1 VVATVGLGA
10 DPVGHGSA
18 RGVERVDGV
27 GDRRD
32 LRRQSVSTSASSSAI
47 AAPWAMFGEVA
58 CAASPISTTRSRAQ
72 RSRATS
78 SIVETCM
85 SAAASSASSSV
96 AAGSANSAN
105 SSSSRSGGRARVC
118 REPGSRQRRSS
129 SARSRRRLG
138 SSETPSGVQHY
149 RPCRDLGGSR
159 REEAP
164 ADLDPRAGHCPGL
177 KRQPA
182 HGAVYPVRPDDEIV
196 FAARPVAELDSD
208 DAVALGEALHSQPD
222 SDGSS
227 RAASRRSL
235 CSSDRCS
242 ARHARRLPRARLRR
256 PRTAAC
262 RGGRRSAG
270 A

>member
-1 VVATVGLGA
+1 VRCVADQHDALTRPAVKGDLLDRGDVHVG
-10 DPVGHGSA
+10 S
-18 RGVERVDGV
+18 GVERVEQRRGGLGELREQLVEPLRGDAV
-27 GDRRD
+27 GCVVN
-32 LRRQSVSTSASSSAI
+32 L
-47 AAPWAMFGEVA
+47 
-58 CAASPISTTRSRAQ
+58 
-72 RSRATS
+72 
-78 SIVETCM
+78 
-85 SAAASSASSSV
+85 
-96 AAGSANSAN
+96 
-105 SSSSRSGGRARVC
+105 
-118 REPGSRQRRSS
+118 GSRQRRSS